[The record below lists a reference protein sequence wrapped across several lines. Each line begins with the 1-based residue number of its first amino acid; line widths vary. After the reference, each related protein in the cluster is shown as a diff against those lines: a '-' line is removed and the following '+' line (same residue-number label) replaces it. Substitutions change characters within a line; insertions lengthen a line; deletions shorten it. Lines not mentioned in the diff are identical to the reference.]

1 MDNLLFQKKLTLTY
15 ATHYF
20 MIILSLNLIPF
31 IKGENKE
38 NMKTISQTQFNEG
51 RNWWHGRAE
60 ESKSFMNNSII
71 MFHNKLKRHIKISK
85 TQQLPVDKI
94 RKKYTFSF
102 LTFNVLKLAQ
112 RYTSPAFQHSNP
124 CGKNFFKE
132 FLLSFF
138 HVEFFLRKGGSF

>member
-51 RNWWHGRAE
+51 RNWWHGRPE

-94 RKKYTFSF
+94 GKNILLVFLLLMSLNLHKDTHPLRSSTPTLVEKTFS
-102 LTFNVLKLAQ
+102 
-112 RYTSPAFQHSNP
+112 
-124 CGKNFFKE
+124 KNF
-132 FLLSFF
+132 S
-138 HVEFFLRKGGSF
+138 